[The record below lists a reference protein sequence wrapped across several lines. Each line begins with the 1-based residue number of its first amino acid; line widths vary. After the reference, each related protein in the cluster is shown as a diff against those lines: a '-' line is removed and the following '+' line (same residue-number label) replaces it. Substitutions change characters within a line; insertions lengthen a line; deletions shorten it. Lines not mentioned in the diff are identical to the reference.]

1 MLVPNLSKLHRLII
15 SIAILASSA
24 CVSSSF
30 RQETFPVSELPGWQE
45 DDHAAVWQAML
56 PTCNSVVAREGVWQG
71 LCEEIRLLG
80 DVDSE
85 TARLFFETRF
95 VARAI
100 TDEDG
105 EAQGLITGYYEPI
118 LSGSRKRIGRYR
130 YPVYR
135 KPDDLLVVDLSSL
148 FPELS
153 GRPVRARLNGNRV
166 VPYYSR
172 SQIENGKRHVAGNE
186 LLWVDDPV
194 DLFFLHIQGSGRVLM
209 RDGSEIAVG
218 YADQNG
224 HPYQSI
230 GNQLIRWGELE
241 VDDVN
246 MFSIRQWIENNP
258 HRAEELL
265 HSNPSYIFFEE
276 RKADYA
282 GPLGSLNVP
291 LTAGRSLAVDRRVI
305 PLGSLVWLDTT
316 LPARGTEVEE
326 PFRRL
331 MAAQDTGGA
340 IKGAVRA
347 DVFFG
352 RHSDAEYYA
361 GNMKQPGRL
370 YILEPVAAI
379 LAKQSDNGS
388 GN

>member
-1 MLVPNLSKLHRLII
+1 MLKSHHHIRK
-15 SIAILASSA
+15 SITGILLLLVTA
-24 CVSSSF
+24 CVSTPF
-30 RQETFPVSELPGWQE
+30 KQETFPVSELPGWQD
-45 DDHAAVWQAML
+45 DDHGAVWQAML
-56 PTCNSVVAREGVWQG
+56 STCNSVAARDGAWQR
-71 LCEEIRLLG
+71 LCEEVKWLG
-80 DVDSE
+80 DVSSE
-85 TARLFFETRF
+85 TARLFFETHF
-95 VARAI
+95 VARAVAA
-100 TDEDG
+100 EDG
-105 EAQGLITGYYEPI
+105 ETEGLITGYYEPI
-118 LSGSRKRIGRYR
+118 LAGSRTRTGPYR
-130 YPVYR
+130 HPIYK
-135 KPDDLLVVDLSSL
+135 KPDDLLLVDLSAL
-148 FPELS
+148 FPELA

-172 SQIENGKRHVAGNE
+172 KQIENGKRHVAGNE

-194 DLFFLHIQGSGRVLM
+194 DLFFLHIQGSGRVKM

-230 GNQLIRWGELE
+230 GSQLIRWGELE
-241 VDDVN
+241 AEEVN

-258 HRAEELL
+258 QSADALL
-265 HSNPSYIFFEE
+265 NSNPSYIFFEE

-305 PLGSLVWLDTT
+305 PLGTLVWLDTT
-316 LPARGTEVEE
+316 LPARGMEAEE

-361 GNMKQPGRL
+361 GNMKQVGRL
-370 YILEPVAAI
+370 YVLEPVIAI
-379 LAKQSDNGS
+379 MAEQKAGGAQP
-388 GN
+388 